1 MFKKN
6 NPYLG
11 ILIKF
16 SALYVLGIIC
26 LDVFSLWLSNAKGTF
41 EKQHMN
47 GILPYL
53 VLGTF
58 SIYMAV
64 SRTLAID
71 TPAEFKRPSIM
82 KIGILM
88 GLGSGLVLGLYN
100 VLKITIFLEGNDTQ
114 EIEKEVMKAMSEIQ
128 SKYDDHELWEIQQMS
143 LILARALVSSPVIFS
158 INVVLN
164 TLNGLIVSFFIRLIF
179 KIKK

>member
-100 VLKITIFLEGNDTQ
+100 LFKKQFFLGHQTE
-114 EIEKEVMKAMSEIQ
+114 ELEKEVMKAMSEI
-128 SKYDDHELWEIQQMS
+128 KTTYDDDELWEIQQM
-143 LILARALVSSPVIFS
+143 LLKLARALVSSPVIFS